1 MKKIALFSVFM
12 CVVFAVSAAEP
23 VQTSEVY
30 GNAQVSATKLNL
42 RMKPTI
48 KSPRA
53 GSIMK
58 GTRVKVTAKKDGWL
72 ELEAPSSMPVYV
84 SAVYLINGKLSN
96 ATKLRPTN
104 DPNAPSFGVYPAGT
118 KLKAIGSV
126 DKFGW
131 IKVEPPAGLLVYAY
145 GDYIAID
152 KDAVIGEKK
161 ESKPAEAAPAPEK
174 KDGKSPAEVKKPAA
188 EKAEKPAGVKKPAA
202 EKSAEVKKSEEKK
215 VAKPAEVKKPAAK
228 KAEKPAVAVKEASP
242 EKMKQIRNDLGALKA
257 VADKELT
264 TISGALCK
272 IGQSTTSFTEYAV
285 VDRKTKEGI
294 FVCGISDD
302 FYAANTD
309 KDVTVTGRIY
319 RVKRWKSTILVFEK
333 KAEK

>member
-12 CVVFAVSAAEP
+12 CAVFAVSAAEP

-53 GSIMK
+53 GIIMK

-104 DPNAPSFGVYPAGT
+104 DPQAPSFGVYPAGT

-174 KDGKSPAEVKKPAA
+174 KDEKRPAEVKKPAA
-188 EKAEKPAGVKKPAA
+188 E
-202 EKSAEVKKSEEKK
+202 
-215 VAKPAEVKKPAAK
+215 

>member
-12 CVVFAVSAAEP
+12 CAVFAVSAAEP

-104 DPNAPSFGVYPAGT
+104 DPKAPSFGVYPAGT

-145 GDYIAID
+145 GDYIALD

-174 KDGKSPAEVKKPAA
+174 KDEKKPAEVKKPAA
-188 EKAEKPAGVKKPAA
+188 EKAEKPA
-202 EKSAEVKKSEEKK
+202 EVKKSEEKK
-215 VAKPAEVKKPAAK
+215 AAKPAEVKKPAAK

-242 EKMKQIRNDLGALKA
+242 EKMKQIQNDL
-257 VADKELT
+257 
-264 TISGALCK
+264 
-272 IGQSTTSFTEYAV
+272 
-285 VDRKTKEGI
+285 
-294 FVCGISDD
+294 
-302 FYAANTD
+302 
-309 KDVTVTGRIY
+309 
-319 RVKRWKSTILVFEK
+319 
-333 KAEK
+333 

>member
-12 CVVFAVSAAEP
+12 CVVFAVSATEP

-53 GSIMK
+53 GIIMK

-104 DPNAPSFGVYPAGT
+104 DPQAPSFGVYPAGT

-161 ESKPAEAAPAPEK
+161 ENKPAEAAPAPEK
-174 KDGKSPAEVKKPAA
+174 KPYPQYPQNLHEIESFRRFSAPGSFSRSPGRQWP
-188 EKAEKPAGVKKPAA
+188 PINWFF
-202 EKSAEVKKSEEKK
+202 
-215 VAKPAEVKKPAAK
+215 
-228 KAEKPAVAVKEASP
+228 P
-242 EKMKQIRNDLGALKA
+242 ERCRQR
-257 VADKELT
+257 
-264 TISGALCK
+264 
-272 IGQSTTSFTEYAV
+272 
-285 VDRKTKEGI
+285 
-294 FVCGISDD
+294 SD
-302 FYAANTD
+302 
-309 KDVTVTGRIY
+309 
-319 RVKRWKSTILVFEK
+319 
-333 KAEK
+333 